1 MAMPYDST
9 RAAPRA
15 ILRIVLGAC
24 LFVAGHLAAQEP
36 PHPILNISGSG
47 SGADSVLNISE
58 STYTN
63 NFTPR
68 QPPRNDGYGF
78 VPEVVAGDNDWSWSA
93 SSPTQIVSLPSG
105 IIFPN

>member
-1 MAMPYDST
+1 MAPPSGSMQALT
-9 RAAPRA
+9 RA
-15 ILRIVLGAC
+15 IL
-24 LFVAGHLAAQEP
+24 LAANVGWLLAATLVAQEP

-47 SGADSVLNISE
+47 SGADTVTNISE

-68 QPPRNDGYGF
+68 QPPRNDSYGF
-78 VPEVVAGDNDWSWSA
+78 APEVVAGDTDWSWSS